1 MRVVRGE
8 KLYVTKDS
16 RDKKSCKKPVC
27 WGLTLTLL
35 AAAIFVVVLL
45 SSELHTHLCSP
56 DATLGAAER
65 MERWAPE
72 LVKSNLVIYRRRVRI
87 LAGAFSKMMIY
98 YLQTFEI

>member
-1 MRVVRGE
+1 
-8 KLYVTKDS
+8 VTKDS

-45 SSELHTHLCSP
+45 SSEFSTTYLYSP
-56 DATLGAAER
+56 NSLLSAGER
-65 MERWAPE
+65 MERWAPLLDKSK
-72 LVKSNLVIYRRRVRI
+72 LVLLRRRVRI
-87 LAGAFSKMMIY
+87 LAGAFSYMMIH